1 MFKIFEVF
9 NSNNERL
16 FFTTDKESVPINKEI
31 ETIINDGHKI
41 KVNGKLL
48 YKKDIAEFINNLD

>member
-9 NSNNERL
+9 NSNNESL
-16 FFTTDKESVPINKEI
+16 FFTTDKESVPLKKEI